1 MTQESAF
8 EHLARIRRVDTQI
21 KNIGGKPGPKD
32 YGPYLIDKLYRS
44 EEPNDDIG
52 DRLVQELAERDGD
65 ITDSERSLALE
76 YFAEDYQRA
85 QNTAVR
91 NFEMAQRREPSTEE
105 HREYLG
111 KAWDLTR
118 RATRDAQLARRLNP
132 DVNVIMPEMDYQ
144 IIFDGLQNFRDQLYF
159 ATEFPTCYKEMIP
172 LHLQMKKAVGNE
184 DYESA
189 AKLRDE
195 MRAITSRAQP
205 Q

>member
-1 MTQESAF
+1 MAEESVFEVLERMRRADEELKRNPNTRDCGIINLALPKYLFPEKELEKDLGGRIEQEM
-8 EHLARIRRVDTQI
+8 
-21 KNIGGKPGPKD
+21 
-32 YGPYLIDKLYRS
+32 
-44 EEPNDDIG
+44 
-52 DRLVQELAERDGD
+52 AERDYE

-85 QNTAVR
+85 QNSAVR
-91 NFEMAQRREPSTEE
+91 NFEIAQRREPSTEE
-105 HREYLG
+105 HKEYLG

-132 DVNVIMPEMDYQ
+132 DVNVIVPEMDYQ
-144 IIFDGLQNFRDQLYF
+144 IIFDALQNFRDQLYF
-159 ATEFPTCYKEMIP
+159 ATEFPTCYKEIIS
-172 LHLQMKKAVGNE
+172 LHLQMKKAVENE

-189 AKLRDE
+189 AKIRDE